1 MAETYKQR
9 LDGFMRD
16 QRNLVK
22 RVGELERSQA
32 LWKKRPED
40 EFWGEEAGRR
50 FAEQQE
56 ELVALKE
63 ENAALK
69 DLMESGVCGCGAPD
83 REGEKGAANPAS
95 HLFVSRVDSTP

>member
-9 LDGFMRD
+9 LDGCMRD
-16 QRNLVK
+16 QRNLIK

-32 LWKKRPED
+32 LARKRPED

-63 ENAALK
+63 ENSALK
-69 DLMESGVCGCGAPD
+69 ELMESGVRRDNDRAVGMESAVGAPGTGLS
-83 REGEKGAANPAS
+83 EGS
-95 HLFVSRVDSTP
+95 